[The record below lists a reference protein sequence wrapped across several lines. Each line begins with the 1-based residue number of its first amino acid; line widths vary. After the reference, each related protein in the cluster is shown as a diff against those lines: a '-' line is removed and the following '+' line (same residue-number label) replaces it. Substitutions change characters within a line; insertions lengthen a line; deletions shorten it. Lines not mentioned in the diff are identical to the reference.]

1 MTELSSE
8 HPASPADAGE
18 ALPAAIEDETQ
29 LEELLSRPS
38 PADVAFMSGLEGDVV
53 VLGAGGKM
61 GPSLAR
67 LVRRASDLA
76 GRRRRVTAVSRFSS
90 PEVAEGLQA
99 AGVEALFCDLLDP
112 AQVERLPDFANL
124 LFLAGTKFG
133 SSSRPDLTWAMNTV
147 VPGNVAH
154 RFPRSRTVVF
164 STGNVYPFVSPTTRG
179 CGESDPTGPV
189 GEYAQS
195 CLGRERVFEHASREH
210 GLPCLLFRLF
220 YAIDLRYGV
229 LVDIGRRV
237 HTGESIDLSVGHVN
251 VIWQGDAS
259 SYALRSLALAS
270 TPPRALNVAGPEV
283 LSVRVLAER
292 FGQRFGRAPV
302 FQGVEGPLALL
313 GDSSSCRSLL
323 GEPRVSIDR
332 LVEWTARWIEIGG
345 RSLGKPT
352 KYERADGQF

>member
-1 MTELSSE
+1 M
-8 HPASPADAGE
+8 PAIDETLDRDG
-18 ALPAAIEDETQ
+18 LPAAVETEPQ

-76 GRRRRVTAVSRFSS
+76 RRRRRVTAVSRFSS
-90 PEVAEGLQA
+90 EGLQA
-99 AGVEALFCDLLDP
+99 AGVEALSCDLLDP
-112 AQVERLPDFANL
+112 AQVERLPDFANV

-133 SSSRPDLTWAMNTV
+133 SSDRPDLTWAMNTV

-154 RFPRSRTVVF
+154 RFPGSRTVVF

-237 HTGESIDLSVGHVN
+237 VAGEPIDLSVGHVN

-270 TPPRALNVAGPEV
+270 SPPRALNVAGPEV

-292 FGQRFGRAPV
+292 FGQRFGRPPV
-302 FQGVEGPLALL
+302 FEGVEGPLALL

-323 GEPRVSIDR
+323 GEPKVPIDR